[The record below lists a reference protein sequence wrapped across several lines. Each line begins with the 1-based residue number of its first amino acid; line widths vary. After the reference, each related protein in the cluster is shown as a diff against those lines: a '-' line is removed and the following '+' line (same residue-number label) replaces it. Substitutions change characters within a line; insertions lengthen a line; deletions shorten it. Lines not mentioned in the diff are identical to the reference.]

1 MPSHNNGGN
10 LAGLAA
16 EAQCRIVSSA
26 FRTAYR
32 LIVGGFLLPVK
43 GCPGEIS
50 MIEKHES
57 KSFSTTVERYMQEAR
72 HTFMSVSGTLGLI
85 CAALP
90 PALMFAFASHSALV
104 PLIGQTGAITV
115 AVALAIALEA
125 TGVKVAHTALDFFAT
140 WREGDKEA
148 LTGFIVATILTG
160 IYLASGA
167 IAIIEFDHNS
177 TIRLAGLLSYAIAAI
192 MYIGSGLE
200 MMLHSRKAGTLTQLR
215 HQLHEWRAKA
225 EKLHLDLQEALHS
238 LEVVSQANDA
248 HEKQVADLT
257 AQVQPLETRQ
267 VQLEKQNAELAR
279 TNQQLESQLAQLQ
292 ESDRILQAFNPLV
305 QDIGKLLAGNDLTQ
319 TEIAS
324 RHQTSESTVS
334 RLKSQL
340 NGKTGG

>member
-1 MPSHNNGGN
+1 
-10 LAGLAA
+10 
-16 EAQCRIVSSA
+16 
-26 FRTAYR
+26 
-32 LIVGGFLLPVK
+32 
-43 GCPGEIS
+43 
-50 MIEKHES
+50 MIDKHES

-104 PLIGQTGAITV
+104 PLIGQIGAITV

-200 MMLHSRKAGTLTQLR
+200 MMLHTRKTGILTHLRQQL
-215 HQLHEWRAKA
+215 QEWQTKA
-225 EKLHLDLQEALHS
+225 EKLQQDLQETSQQLQA
-238 LEVVSQANDA
+238 VSKTNLA
-248 HEKQVADLT
+248 HEKQ
-257 AQVQPLETRQ
+257 AQELEAKIQPLEICQ

-279 TNQQLESQLAQLQ
+279 ANQQLESQLAGLQ

-305 QDIGKLLAGNDLTQ
+305 QDIGKLLTGSDLTQ

>member
-1 MPSHNNGGN
+1 
-10 LAGLAA
+10 
-16 EAQCRIVSSA
+16 
-26 FRTAYR
+26 
-32 LIVGGFLLPVK
+32 
-43 GCPGEIS
+43 
-50 MIEKHES
+50 MIDKHES
-57 KSFSTTVERYMQEAR
+57 KSFSMTVERYMQEAR

-90 PALMFAFASHSALV
+90 PALMFAFASHGALV

-200 MMLHSRKAGTLTQLR
+200 MMLHTRKTGSLAQLR
-215 HQLHEWRAKA
+215 QQLQASQSKA
-225 EKLHLDLQEALHS
+225 EKRQQELQNMSEQLEA
-238 LEVVSQANDA
+238 VSKANA
-248 HEKQVADLT
+248 VHEKQVQELEANL
-257 AQVQPLETRQ
+257 QPLTRRLDL
-267 VQLEKQNAELAR
+267 LEKQNSELANA
-279 TNQQLESQLAQLQ
+279 NQQLESQIANLQ
-292 ESDRILQAFNPLV
+292 ESERILQAFNPLV
-305 QDIGKLLAGNDLTQ
+305 QDIGKLLAGDSMTQ